1 MLYLNMN
8 KFILLLSVLSVICFS
23 CKDTA
28 SPADGRDVKLD
39 GGNAI
44 HVAPKKIN
52 PELKAQIDNLRSH
65 AHALIDNRSQGEA
78 AYSMLVVG
86 YWVYE
91 AIYAGSGD
99 GRPKA
104 VEPGYWIKFEDDF
117 SFNYGQYSEVQG
129 GGRYHLTFNTEDD
142 PKLIMVD
149 DNPTKSPEEW
159 AIKTKEDII
168 IFIGSSYFG
177 NNPKQMKLNK
187 QMQQPT

>member
-1 MLYLNMN
+1 MKNL
-8 KFILLLSVLSVICFS
+8 ILLLSVLSLVCFS
-23 CKDTA
+23 CKDTV
-28 SPADGRDVKLD
+28 STVDGRELMED

-44 HVAPKKIN
+44 HVAPNKVS
-52 PELKAQIDNLRSH
+52 PEQKAQIDNLRSH
-65 AHALIDNRSQGEA
+65 AHALIDSRSLTEE

-91 AIYAGSGD
+91 AIFAGGE
-99 GRPKA
+99 RPKP

-117 SFNYGQYSEVQG
+117 SFNYGQYGEVQG
-129 GGRYHLTFNTEDD
+129 SGRYHLTFNSDTD

-168 IFIGSSYFG
+168 IFIGSNYFG

-187 QMQQPT
+187 QMQKPT